1 MKGDAFME
9 MPMRRA
15 ALAALFAAG
24 TALGACAYNETLG
37 RNQFLIV
44 DDSALVQQADA
55 AWAET
60 LRTQRVSTDAAANA
74 RIRRVGERVVDAAGM
89 GERRWEYALFVSET
103 PNAFVLPS
111 GKIGVTT
118 GLLSLVRNDDQ
129 LAAVLGHEV
138 GHVVARHAAE
148 RYSQSAAASVGL
160 GVLQGAAGDY
170 ARAAGAIGG
179 LGAQLGLLLP
189 FSRTH
194 ELEADRLG
202 VDYLQRAGYRPS
214 ESIALWRL
222 MAQQRQGSTPEFAST
237 HPSDASRIA
246 ALEEYIRNRGW
257 A

>member
-1 MKGDAFME
+1 
-9 MPMRRA
+9 MRRT
-15 ALAALFAAG
+15 ALVALVAAG
-24 TALGACAYNETLG
+24 AALGACAYNETLG

-55 AWAET
+55 AWTEA
-60 LRTQRVSTDAAANA
+60 LRTQRISSDAAANA
-74 RIRRVGERVVDAAGM
+74 RVRQVGGRIVQAAGLT
-89 GERRWEYALFVSET
+89 GRSWDYAVFVSES

-129 LAAVLGHEV
+129 LAAVIGHEV
-138 GHVVARHAAE
+138 GHVVAQHAAE
-148 RYSQSAAASVGL
+148 RYSQNAAASLGL
-160 GVLQGAAGDY
+160 GVIQGAAGDY

-179 LGAQLGLLLP
+179 LGAQLGVLLP

-214 ESIALWRL
+214 EAIALWRL
-222 MAQQRQGSTPEFAST
+222 MAQQRQGGTPEFAST

-246 ALEEYIRNRGW
+246 ALQQYIESRGW

>member
-1 MKGDAFME
+1 MNRPLTLAL
-9 MPMRRA
+9 
-15 ALAALFAAG
+15 LAAAAVS
-24 TALGACAYNETLG
+24 TAACAYNETLG

-44 DDSALVQQADA
+44 DDGALTQQSEA
-55 AWAET
+55 AWAEA
-60 LRTQRVSTDAAANA
+60 LRTQPVSSDAAANA
-74 RIRRVGERVVDAAGM
+74 RVRRVGARIVEAAGLTD
-89 GERRWEYALFVSET
+89 RSWDYAVFVSQS

-118 GLLSLVRNDDQ
+118 GLLNLVRNDDQ

-148 RYSQSAAASVGL
+148 RYSTTAATSVVL
-160 GVLQGAAGDY
+160 SGVQGAAGDY
-170 ARAAGAIGG
+170 GQAAGAIGG

-189 FSRTH
+189 FSRSH

-202 VDYLQRAGYRPS
+202 VDYLHRAGYRPS
-214 ESIALWRL
+214 ESVALWRL
-222 MAQQRQGSTPEFAST
+222 MAEQRQGSTPEFAST

-246 ALEEYIRNRGW
+246 ALEQYIASKGW